1 MESIIIIALIVAGF
15 LFYRSQQKKQDQRQD
30 AQRSEIESGPAQQ
43 ATENPVA
50 TSANE
55 PAKRTAESPAEPP
68 EAAAHAAEAKT
79 DIEHEVSEVA
89 QVHSVPPA
97 PDVVKPQAAAL
108 SDESDPL
115 ARHRLYQQITEASYK
130 DRDKEASRTAFKYY
144 AEQHISEFDAIKKPL
159 KKQNNGK
166 LPQVSTF
173 RNLANVLVEDE
184 QYNEAIAVCQQALH
198 FGLKDGT
205 KTGYQGRIE
214 RIEAKKA

>member
-1 MESIIIIALIVAGF
+1 MEYIIIIALIVAGF
-15 LFYRSQQKKQDQRQD
+15 LFYRSQQANQAKRTEQ
-30 AQRSEIESGPAQQ
+30 QRSESDVKASEPLRSGPAER
-43 ATENPVA
+43 TEEKPVD
-50 TSANE
+50 
-55 PAKRTAESPAEPP
+55 PP
-68 EAAAHAAEAKT
+68 EVAAHAAEAKSE
-79 DIEHEVSEVA
+79 IEHEVSEVA
-89 QVHSVPPA
+89 QVHAVPPV

-108 SDESDPL
+108 SDESKPL

-130 DRDKEASRTAFKYY
+130 DRDDANSRTAFKYY

-173 RNLANVLVEDE
+173 RNLANVLVEDGE
-184 QYNEAIAVCQQALH
+184 YDEAIAVCQQALSH
-198 FGLKDGT
+198 GLKDGT